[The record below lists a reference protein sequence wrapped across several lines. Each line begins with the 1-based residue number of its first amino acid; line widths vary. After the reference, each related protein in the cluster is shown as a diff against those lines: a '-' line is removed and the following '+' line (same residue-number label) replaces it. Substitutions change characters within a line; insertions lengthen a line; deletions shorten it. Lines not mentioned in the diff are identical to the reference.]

1 MADIV
6 LWSTTS
12 RDLEDVVMGEGNGT
26 GDGVPTEG
34 RRAGLWPAVRA
45 RLFKMGLAGSTFVLA
60 VRKTPVRTFDIP

>member
-1 MADIV
+1 
-6 LWSTTS
+6 
-12 RDLEDVVMGEGNGT
+12 MGEGNGT

-34 RRAGLWPAVRA
+34 RRAGLWPAVWA